1 MLRYVNLM
9 ITMLLGG
16 LWHGAAWTFVVWG
29 ALHGAYLCINHAFN
43 ALVPNIP
50 SFLARPVRI
59 AGAVLTFLAVVVAWV
74 FFRAE
79 RVDWALLVLNA
90 MADPSNIVFG
100 REEIAALVLV
110 SIYAALVWLA
120 PNTQGIMG
128 YDHGNRRVGEAPEGR
143 TDAAAVPLW
152 RVAGA
157 CVRDSRHPEPQRIHL
172 FPVLMRGT
180 FTHLRRLLL
189 ASIACV
195 LGAAALTFVVDPL
208 QLFRPSRLVAPFYSD
223 DTRVQNAGL
232 IRSQSFDTA
241 FMGTSLA
248 IHFRQSDIDRA
259 LGVHSLKLAMTGS
272 NSRQQGFVLEQ
283 AIERGA
289 RRVIWAMD
297 DFIFVDA
304 ADIET
309 DPYLSVDL
317 YRRTTK
323 GIASYLF
330 SAAMAKESLFALLRS
345 VPPLRQPLTRA
356 APFLPVKFA
365 LSDVDD
371 IYALP
376 RDFDVARAYNAERT
390 LAAFAYITSP
400 VRSRFLGEGY
410 GYDAMVRHF
419 ERRCRRPDH
428 APSGRDLRHLLP
440 ALFDPAIRRDAR
452 CFACD
457 AEDRHRSHGAS
468 SRSA

>member
-1 MLRYVNLM
+1 
-9 ITMLLGG
+9 
-16 LWHGAAWTFVVWG
+16 
-29 ALHGAYLCINHAFN
+29 
-43 ALVPNIP
+43 
-50 SFLARPVRI
+50 
-59 AGAVLTFLAVVVAWV
+59 
-74 FFRAE
+74 
-79 RVDWALLVLNA
+79 
-90 MADPSNIVFG
+90 
-100 REEIAALVLV
+100 
-110 SIYAALVWLA
+110 
-120 PNTQGIMG
+120 
-128 YDHGNRRVGEAPEGR
+128 
-143 TDAAAVPLW
+143 
-152 RVAGA
+152 
-157 CVRDSRHPEPQRIHL
+157 
-172 FPVLMRGT
+172 MRGT

-189 ASIACV
+189 ASVICA
-195 LGAAALTFVVDPL
+195 LGAAALTYLVDPL
-208 QLFRPSRLVAPFYSD
+208 QLFRPSRLAFYSD

-283 AIERGA
+283 AIDRGA
-289 RRVIWAMD
+289 RRVIWEMD
-297 DFIFVDA
+297 DFSFVDA
-304 ADIET
+304 ADIEA

-345 VPPLRQPLTRA
+345 VPPLREPLTRA

-365 LSDVDD
+365 LPDADD

-376 RDFDVARAYNAERT
+376 RDFDVARGYNAERT

-410 GYDAMVRHF
+410 GYEAMVRHF
-419 ERRCRRPDH
+419 ERDAVALITRHPDVT
-428 APSGRDLRHLLP
+428 
-440 ALFDPAIRRDAR
+440 FDIYFPPYSILQFVAMRDAAPEALKIVTDLTAVIATR
-452 CFACD
+452 LTQLPNVRLYDFRAIKAVTHDLDNYSDVIHHSPVVD
-457 AEDRHRSHGAS
+457 ATVLEWLAS
-468 SRSA
+468 GEYRVDPSKPTASLDELKAQVEAYRVGR